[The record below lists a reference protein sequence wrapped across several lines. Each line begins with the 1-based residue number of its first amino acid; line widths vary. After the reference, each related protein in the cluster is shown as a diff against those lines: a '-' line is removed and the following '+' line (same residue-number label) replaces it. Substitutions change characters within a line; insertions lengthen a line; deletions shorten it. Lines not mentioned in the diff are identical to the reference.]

1 MRFGDY
7 QELCSQVPSYT
18 WCNLFYRQ
26 IQDFQP
32 SLLTG
37 TSADPASAPVGV
49 NPTCGTLRV
58 GNDGSLGNISNVVV
72 CAVSMLVVL
81 GLIYLVGRRKAAVG
95 RVEFRFLLIVYFLT
109 LPFQLLT
116 NGSLLEQGTTAL
128 VVLTAIHA
136 GLVVTL
142 FLGLLANA
150 IVATQVVEDG
160 TMASVIPYLL
170 FTIIFFGGTVYVSL
184 DIALGITKTLGPT
197 ENPSELR
204 SIALFVLTSI
214 WPAASALIYFVL
226 MIYIIL
232 GVLNEI
238 RPVWFFILAAGVFV
252 LAQLAWFL
260 LGKVICR
267 RTNAKIDGSFI
278 ATFLETVCVLLLYLG
293 WRNITEESWEDT
305 AYN

>member
-1 MRFGDY
+1 MRFGDF
-7 QELCSQVPSYT
+7 QWQCSQVPSYT

-26 IQDFQP
+26 IQDVEQ

-37 TSADPASAPVGV
+37 LSANSASAPVGV
-49 NPTCGTLRV
+49 NPTCGILRV
-58 GNDGSLGNISNVVV
+58 GNDGSLGNIANVVV

-116 NGSLLEQGTTAL
+116 TGSLLEQGSTAL

-142 FLGLLANA
+142 FFGLLANA
-150 IVATQVVEDG
+150 VVATQLVEDG
-160 TMASVIPYLL
+160 TMASVVPYLIL
-170 FTIIFFGGTVYVSL
+170 TVIFFGGTVYIAL
-184 DIALGITKTLGPT
+184 DVGLGITKTLGPT
-197 ENPSELR
+197 ENPIELR

-214 WPAASALIYFVL
+214 WPAVSALIYFAL
-226 MIYIIL
+226 MVYIVL

-238 RPVWFFILAAGVFV
+238 RPIWFFILSAGVFV
-252 LAQLAWFL
+252 LAQLGWFL

-278 ATFLETVCVLLLYLG
+278 ATFLETLCVFLLYLG
-293 WRNITEESWEDT
+293 WRSITEGE
-305 AYN
+305 